1 MFSVLSLQAQSSV
14 QMEEHDLS
22 PIINPWLQVT
32 NAAGLGLSTVNV
44 HGVTELGYFS
54 ESGDYHRSQQ
64 GDNRSGLNF
73 YSERYDKIGKNWKS
87 WGSFNFVMD
96 REQNRAW
103 SDVFSTYNS
112 NPYIFGSSV
121 PGNYDRQLFDFR
133 VKLSSVEKGRF
144 TYGVGIDYLV
154 GDLSRLRDPRTRVF
168 LADYSFLPA
177 ITYRL
182 SSKQHIGFNLKAS
195 YRKEKMPS
203 ITTVQDD
210 PNLKYYTFFGI
221 ENADAVIGGFKG
233 FQRQFVSDIY
243 GGELQYALKMSQLEL
258 LIAGGVN
265 YEQQEIL
272 ESLRQSPGSYEAI
285 NYNVRLAGK
294 AVSNGILYNFKLN
307 GNLKSGAADEFVQK
321 LISTN
326 NQSTGVNS
334 QNWVTLFTY
343 NNRFVNSVYDA
354 SLNFDIRNINASR
367 NDYSWLVGFKTGVS
381 GFTNQY
387 NLPYSEFSANR
398 LNASLYGHYRLINK
412 NSNRLTLNA
421 NIGYSTGFHNAL
433 QLSNGAIAVP
443 ELGAST
449 FKQGVYDV
457 ATNILLPD
465 LQFYK
470 QNVLDFRADAR
481 YSFPLKVKKS
491 VLTGQVKAY
500 FGMQRSENLGS
511 WTSAGVSVGIITL

>member
-272 ESLRQSPGSYEAI
+272 ESL
-285 NYNVRLAGK
+285 
-294 AVSNGILYNFKLN
+294 
-307 GNLKSGAADEFVQK
+307 
-321 LISTN
+321 ISTN